1 MTEPAEVRA
10 GLPTDPDT
18 GVATLQLERT
28 GLAAE
33 LVVTG
38 LTAGPATL
46 EVGTLSEAGLLT
58 GNTGLGTD
66 LATLG
71 VTTAGLA
78 VLGAEA
84 GQTTGLS
91 AGVTTLQR
99 TITHRTTR
107 DVEPGPVTLT
117 TGPSTLVS
125 ALQDLLTPSPA
136 DLRPLG
142 LVTLD
147 GRHVAALQLLLD
159 VDLAPRG
166 GTGLVRT
173 VHSAQT
179 EDQKECCE
187 DY

>member
-46 EVGTLSEAGLLT
+46 EVGTLSEAGLLA

-159 VDLAPRG
+159 FHLAPRG

-179 EDQKECCE
+179 EDQK
-187 DY
+187 